1 MLGSQEQ
8 DESNDLGCNWNSE
21 SQRLF
26 SSPGI
31 NFNPQLYRQEEPEG
45 TSPHPT
51 PSPAPRNLIT
61 VHSQGF
67 NSGPCAS
74 LLCCCSCL
82 LGRTCTFESFLG
94 IYQTIRDLNAGIITL
109 NFAIAMTLCL
119 TQNSNKKQLL
129 TPTTWKMLKSIML
142 NDRRV
147 YTVWFCFY
155 ETLEKTK
162 STVSG
167 CLSWKEYREHSGVL
181 EMVLYIR
188 WSCLI

>member
-8 DESNDLGCNWNSE
+8 DESNDLGCNWNLG

-45 TSPHPT
+45 TSPSPT
-51 PSPAPRNLIT
+51 PSPAPSNLIP

-74 LLCCCSCL
+74 LLCFCFCL
-82 LGRTCTFESFLG
+82 LGHTCTFESFLG
-94 IYQTIRDLNAGIITL
+94 IHQRIRDLNAGIITL
-109 NFAIAMTLCL
+109 NFAIAMISCL

-129 TPTTWKMLKSIML
+129 TLTT
-142 NDRRV
+142 
-147 YTVWFCFY
+147 
-155 ETLEKTK
+155 
-162 STVSG
+162 
-167 CLSWKEYREHSGVL
+167 
-181 EMVLYIR
+181 
-188 WSCLI
+188 